1 MGQALNLHKKFH
13 FFSSSQIA
21 NAGQDDAVQVDYFE
35 LHAPEVGLGQPVT
48 MQDIVAIKR
57 RNSDSL

>member
-1 MGQALNLHKKFH
+1 MGQALNLDKKFH

-48 MQDIVAIKR
+48 ARYR
-57 RNSDSL
+57 RY